1 MANASAEG
9 ARLAAKMWGTRRRLV
24 AAAFGVCA
32 LGAASAGAS
41 PTEAPT
47 IAKLPTLTGKAQVGS
62 TLTAH
67 HGAWSGR
74 PTAFTYRW
82 LRCDRAGK
90 SCKVIPNQTRVA
102 LDLSATLAGS
112 RIRTAVT
119 ARAAGGTGTALS
131 APSAIVLALPTTTA
145 LTPGMYF
152 KYQPS
157 TASLPRP
164 DALCASLVTP
174 RSFEPRPENNTANHT
189 VPSGPVHWNNG
200 SDQTY
205 WKKWIANR
213 NKVTGNYTG
222 TTDEII
228 RWASCKWGL
237 DENTVRAVADQE
249 SEWHE
254 SEVGD
259 QNGSF
264 GIMQVKDHTADGHPD
279 LGGYPDTARSTAL
292 NVDMYGAWERSCLQ
306 GAFYD
311 GGDWLYGGKKVVD
324 DVWGCVGAWFSGDW
338 HDSGAEDYVAM
349 VQKLLAR
356 KDWLHL
362 QPGP

>member
-1 MANASAEG
+1 MRP
-9 ARLAAKMWGTRRRLV
+9 RLAGAVL
-24 AAAFGVCA
+24 GVC
-32 LGAASAGAS
+32 LIGAASAAA
-41 PTEAPT
+41 APT
-47 IAKLPTLTGKAQVGS
+47 AGPPKVAKLPSLTGKAQVGS
-62 TLTAH
+62 TFNAH
-67 HGAWSGR
+67 RGVWAGR
-74 PTAFTYRW
+74 PTTFTYRW
-82 LRCDRAGK
+82 LRCDRAGRTCRIIPKQTK
-90 SCKVIPNQTRVA
+90 S
-102 LDLSATLAGS
+102 TLVLTGAFAGT

-119 ARAAGGTGTALS
+119 ARAAGGTGVALS
-131 APSAIVLALPTTTA
+131 APSAIVLALPTATA
-145 LTPGMYF
+145 LSPGMF
-152 KYQPS
+152 FTLQPS
-157 TASLPRP
+157 TASLPRT

-174 RSFEPRPENNTANHT
+174 RPFEPRPENNAANHT
-189 VPSGPVHWNNG
+189 VPSGPVPWNNDR
-200 SDQTY
+200 DQTY

-264 GIMQVKDHTADGHPD
+264 GIMQVKDHTSDGHPD

-311 GGDWLYGGKKVVD
+311 GGDWLYGGSKVVD
-324 DVWGCVGAWFSGDW
+324 DGWGCVGAWFSGSW
-338 HDSGAEDYVAM
+338 HDPGAQDYVAT

-356 KDWLHL
+356 RDWLHL

>member
-1 MANASAEG
+1 
-9 ARLAAKMWGTRRRLV
+9 V
-24 AAAFGVCA
+24 
-32 LGAASAGAS
+32 
-41 PTEAPT
+41 
-47 IAKLPTLTGKAQVGS
+47 KLPGLSGKTQVGS
-62 TLTAH
+62 TLHASPGVWAGGPAILLT
-67 HGAWSGR
+67 
-74 PTAFTYRW
+74 FKW
-82 LRCDRAGK
+82 LRCDRAGRNCRAIPKQTK
-90 SCKVIPNQTRVA
+90 SSIVLTSALAGARVKAQVTAHSAGDTSVA
-102 LDLSATLAGS
+102 LSK
-112 RIRTAVT
+112 
-119 ARAAGGTGTALS
+119 
-131 APSAIVLALPTTTA
+131 PSAIVLALPTTTA
-145 LTPGMYF
+145 LTPGMLF
-152 KYQPS
+152 TLQPS
-157 TASLPRP
+157 TVALPRT

-174 RSFEPRPENNTANHT
+174 RPFEPRPENNVANHT
-189 VPSGPVHWNNG
+189 VPSGPVPWNNG

-259 QNGSF
+259 NHSSF
-264 GIMQVKDHTADGHPD
+264 GIMQVKDHTSDGHPD
-279 LGGYPDTARSTAL
+279 LGGYPATAQSTAL
-292 NVDMYGAWERSCLQ
+292 NVDMYGSWQRSCLE

-311 GGDWLYGGKKVVD
+311 GGDWLYGGKKVID
-324 DVWGCVGAWFSGDW
+324 DSWGCVGAWFSGDW
-338 HDSGAEDYVAM
+338 HDQGAEDYVGL